1 MYLFRHGM
9 SFLVQA
15 PPSTQIALISS
26 KLKFLC
32 KLIRLKCIYSKIL
45 IQYSFSCSGSLSPEN
60 LNKALNQTQVAVA
73 DYYSWFH
80 KKVDIYAKI
89 K

>member
-1 MYLFRHGM
+1 MRYIFFSLFH
-9 SFLVQA
+9 
-15 PPSTQIALISS
+15 
-26 KLKFLC
+26 
-32 KLIRLKCIYSKIL
+32 
-45 IQYSFSCSGSLSPEN
+45 FSGQFSPEN

-73 DYYSWFH
+73 NYYSWFH